1 MKRITAL
8 AVTCLLL
15 ATVLACKPYGKKV
28 ESSNYE
34 VYYTDAVTEAD
45 AKKVADFM
53 EQNIKSEG
61 GDKKSVQLDKSGDTY
76 ALRLVVQKDLEK
88 DDNAVARFKSI
99 GQAVSAQVFNGA
111 KVDVHLC
118 DNHFKTLKVV
128 SAT

>member
-1 MKRITAL
+1 MNRITAL

-15 ATVLACKPYGKKV
+15 ATALACKPYGKKV
-28 ESSNYE
+28 EYSNFE

-45 AKKVADFM
+45 AKKVGDFI
-53 EQNIKSEG
+53 EQKIKPEG
-61 GDKKSVQLDKSGDTY
+61 SDKKSVQLDKSGDTY
-76 ALRLVVQKDLEK
+76 ALRFVVKKDLEK
-88 DDNAVARFKSI
+88 DDDAVAGFKAI

-118 DNHFKTLKVV
+118 DDHFKTLKVV